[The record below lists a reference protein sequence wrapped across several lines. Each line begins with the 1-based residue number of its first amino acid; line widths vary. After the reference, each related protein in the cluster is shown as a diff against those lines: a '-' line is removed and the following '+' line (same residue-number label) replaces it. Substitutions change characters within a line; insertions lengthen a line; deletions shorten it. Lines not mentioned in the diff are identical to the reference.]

1 MNYLISTILLP
12 PYPPHRL
19 LTTSPPGHA
28 TSEDISPAH
37 SWPKFEEFLSAYPFD
52 QTMAVDRAKGEFE
65 RLSIEERLKAVRC
78 AKLYRSALEKRGP
91 SVCALNATTWP
102 ERRKWLEAE
111 LVETLASCARRNRII
126 CRERVGAPSRQR
138 HPACR
143 RPSNHR
149 WRADR
154 RLARQRGEFP
164 MSAAARRTARRKATP
179 PSESS
184 VYAGRELLGV
194 ISPRKGGFAARL
206 ASGQSLGNRYPNERD
221 AMKAITSAARDAC
234 GFPANSGDSPA

>member
-1 MNYLISTILLP
+1 
-12 PYPPHRL
+12 
-19 LTTSPPGHA
+19 
-28 TSEDISPAH
+28 
-37 SWPKFEEFLSAYPFD
+37 
-52 QTMAVDRAKGEFE
+52 
-65 RLSIEERLKAVRC
+65 
-78 AKLYRSALEKRGP
+78 
-91 SVCALNATTWP
+91 
-102 ERRKWLEAE
+102 
-111 LVETLASCARRNRII
+111 
-126 CRERVGAPSRQR
+126 
-138 HPACR
+138 
-143 RPSNHR
+143 
-149 WRADR
+149 
-154 RLARQRGEFP
+154 